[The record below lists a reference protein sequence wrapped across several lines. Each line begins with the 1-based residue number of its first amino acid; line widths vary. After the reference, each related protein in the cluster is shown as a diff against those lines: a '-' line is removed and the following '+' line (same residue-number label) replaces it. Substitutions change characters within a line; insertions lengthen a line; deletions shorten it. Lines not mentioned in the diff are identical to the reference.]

1 MRGGNVN
8 VRDKERRECERR
20 RGACEV
26 IGEMEESPCEDRR
39 GLEKTV
45 DTQFQ

>member
-1 MRGGNVN
+1 MKG
-8 VRDKERRECERR
+8 EEEH
-20 RGACEV
+20 EV